1 MSLPIPKLNELQP
14 YYNRQDLLE
23 KVVAQI
29 QKDFDWF
36 NLEVK
41 FTNNL
46 ELSAYQELYEQIL
59 PLIEEMLNDDYIKL
73 MSILYRIDID
83 EDFLNRKLKE
93 IPNADTDEVIADLI
107 IKRELQKVIIK
118 HIYSSGS

>member
-1 MSLPIPKLNELQP
+1 MSLPIPKLGELQE
-14 YYNRQDLLE
+14 YYNRHDLLE

-29 QKDFDWF
+29 QKDFNWF
-36 NLEVK
+36 SLEIT
-41 FTNNL
+41 FTNKP
-46 ELSAYQELYEQIL
+46 ELSAYQELYQQIL

-83 EDFLNRKLKE
+83 EDFLNRKLRE
-93 IPNADTDEVIADLI
+93 TPNADTDEVITDLI

-118 HIYSSGS
+118 QMYSSGN

>member
-41 FTNNL
+41 FTNNP

-93 IPNADTDEVIADLI
+93 VPNADTDEVITDLI

>member
-1 MSLPIPKLNELQP
+1 MSLSIPKLNELQE

-23 KVVAQI
+23 KVVNQI
-29 QKDFDWF
+29 QKDFNWF
-36 NLEVK
+36 SLEIK
-41 FTNNL
+41 FSNNPN
-46 ELSAYQELYEQIL
+46 LSAYQELYQQIL

-93 IPNADTDEVIADLI
+93 TPNADTDEVITDLI
-107 IKRELQKVIIK
+107 IKRELQKVIIR
-118 HIYSSGS
+118 HLYSSGL

>member
-1 MSLPIPKLNELQP
+1 MSLPIPKLDELQE
-14 YYNRQDLLE
+14 YYNRHDLLE

-29 QKDFDWF
+29 QKDFNWF
-36 NLEVK
+36 SLEIK
-41 FTNNL
+41 FSNKP
-46 ELSAYQELYEQIL
+46 ELSAYQELYQQIL

-83 EDFLNRKLKE
+83 EDFLNRKLRE
-93 IPNADTDEVIADLI
+93 TPNADTDEVITDLI

-118 HIYSSGS
+118 QMYSSSN